1 MEEGFLIGKCER
13 CLNDDSFAEVRGL
26 AADRNGLISI
36 NGPSASH
43 QGSSLDGEQVGSKN
57 LSLGRMMVGFSCREA
72 SGAFFVNGLEEEVVE
87 GVQGMD
93 EDGFLISR

>member
-1 MEEGFLIGKCER
+1 M
-13 CLNDDSFAEVRGL
+13 RGL

-72 SGAFFVNGLEEEVVE
+72 SGVFFVNGLEEEVLD

>member
-1 MEEGFLIGKCER
+1 MIRLPKSRIGRRSQWFDFDKR
-13 CLNDDSFAEVRGL
+13 TFRV
-26 AADRNGLISI
+26 
-36 NGPSASH
+36 PP
-43 QGSSLDGEQVGSKN
+43 GSSLDGEQVGSKN

-72 SGAFFVNGLEEEVVE
+72 SGAFFVNGLEEEVVD